1 MSGTG
6 KAVNVREKI
15 PKLIK
20 TAYNPID
27 PNARN
32 VIHTDEYAQNYGMR
46 GALVGGSTLLSYVL
60 EMLYN
65 YFGDN
70 WHYHGKIKTSFIKGG
85 AINGDVLTARGEV
98 TGIEEDS
105 NGKRLSLNVWLT
117 NQDEQKVLVGEA
129 SCIQK

>member
-1 MSGTG
+1 MTDDE
-6 KAVNVREKI
+6 KAIHIGEKI
-15 PKLIK
+15 PNLIK

-70 WHYHGKIKTSFIKGG
+70 WHCHGKIKTSFIKGG
-85 AINGDVLTARGEV
+85 AINGDVLTAHGEV
-98 TGIEEDS
+98 TGFEEDEA
-105 NGKRLSLNVWLT
+105 GKRMNLNVWLT
-117 NQDEQKVLVGEA
+117 NQDQQKILAGEA
-129 SCIQK
+129 SCIQ